1 MFVRLWALLTP
12 ESRDPSESTG
22 AVPTH
27 ASIANPSAW
36 VSRFFPLIA
45 VGGKVLDLAAG
56 SGRHSLYLAKLGFS
70 VLAVDRDLAALEQL
84 AQSTSGLPIQIEQLD
99 LEGSTWPL
107 ADRSGLFDAV
117 VVTNYLYRP
126 YLDLLPNLL
135 AEGGVLIYETFAQGN
150 AAFGKPSNPDFLLQT
165 GELLDFAA
173 RHGLRVLAYSDLY
186 QAQPKPAMVQA
197 LCAVKGALKAHP
209 SVTI

>member
-1 MFVRLWALLTP
+1 MPTP
-12 ESRDPSESTG
+12 ELRDSFKLVD

-27 ASIANPSAW
+27 ASIANPSEW
-36 VSRFFPLIA
+36 VMRFCPLIA
-45 VGGKVLDLAAG
+45 EGGRVLDLAAG
-56 SGRHSLYLAKLGFS
+56 SGRHSVYLAKLGFS
-70 VLAVDRDLAALEQL
+70 VLAVDRDVGALESL
-84 AQSTSGLPIQIEQLD
+84 AQSKSGLAIQVEHLE

-135 AEGGVLIYETFAQGN
+135 AEGGLLIYETFADGN
-150 AAFGKPSNPDFLLQT
+150 AAFGKPSNPDFLLQA

-173 RHGLRVLAYSDLY
+173 RHGLHVLAYSDLY

-197 LCAVKGALKAHP
+197 LCTVKGAPKGRHP
-209 SVTI
+209 LQFQG